1 MIIKSGGNLKLVLRW
16 LTSYMKE
23 NIKPGGAAG
32 IVPNLFCKRWWF
44 EPTSHGSIQSD
55 FQVIVGLQLVFEDN
69 WLKYLQNKHIW
80 RKTLNLV
87 EKRWRTSHPRMS
99 KHLKSSS
106 VRCSLTVKCW
116 TPLHSSLNLRSH
128 FCFNKKCESYKILFV
143 AGWLIVNM
151 TWLLDIRLQRVRA
164 FGSRFTAQIGVMT
177 TYKISYAPLVQWIRA
192 CDYGS

>member
-16 LTSYMKE
+16 LTFYMKE
-23 NIKPGGAAG
+23 NIKPGGAWE

-44 EPTSHGSIQSD
+44 ESTSRGSIQSD

-87 EKRWRTSHPRMS
+87 EKKWWMSHPRMS

-116 TPLHSSLNLRSH
+116 TPLHGSLNLRSH
-128 FCFNKKCESYKILFV
+128 FCFNKNVNPIHKLEKSCSSQV
-143 AGWLIVNM
+143 DWLSIWHDCLISGYRGFGHLVRD
-151 TWLLDIRLQRVRA
+151 LPPRLVWWQHTKSHMPR
-164 FGSRFTAQIGVMT
+164 
-177 TYKISYAPLVQWIRA
+177 
-192 CDYGS
+192 